1 MEGVPC
7 VGGIRIDC
15 CRHFSVLVDGTA
27 YFDNHARLA
36 EIITLLEKQGVLE
49 PGEIT
54 ISR

>member
-1 MEGVPC
+1 MNQ
-7 VGGIRIDC
+7 
-15 CRHFSVLVDGTA
+15 DGTA